1 MRPSSI
7 LFLVANVAIYL
18 FLLLPVIIVVAISFS
33 GTDSVAFP
41 PTSFSFRWFV
51 RFLGEDQLV
60 RALLVSCGL
69 AVASS
74 IISLTFGG
82 IAAFA
87 IARGTFW
94 GRSAILNF
102 LMTPLMVP
110 ALVIAM
116 ALLEFFAFL
125 GTPSIL
131 GLLIGH
137 VIITLP
143 YVMRTMVAGLTG
155 ADMLAEQAAI
165 SLGCTPLQAIRLVTI
180 PMLTNSMVASVLFSF
195 IISFENLPLSLFL
208 SDPDTVTLPM
218 QIYNYIQ
225 WVFDPTVAAAATI
238 NFLVVVLLVFVAERT
253 IGLSRFMG
261 VMK

>member
-1 MRPSSI
+1 
-7 LFLVANVAIYL
+7 
-18 FLLLPVIIVVAISFS
+18 
-33 GTDSVAFP
+33 
-41 PTSFSFRWFV
+41 
-51 RFLGEDQLV
+51 
-60 RALLVSCGL
+60 
-69 AVASS
+69 
-74 IISLTFGG
+74 
-82 IAAFA
+82 
-87 IARGTFW
+87 
-94 GRSAILNF
+94 
-102 LMTPLMVP
+102 MTPLMVP

-116 ALLEFFAFL
+116 ALLEFFAFM
-125 GTPSIL
+125 GTPSIF
-131 GLLIGH
+131 GLLAGH

-225 WVFDPTVAAAATI
+225 WVFDPTVAAASTI